1 MASASFPEQLLD
13 VTKNNIYSTILRPAD
28 FVRCDLVGPRAVDLQ
43 MRLRSMGRSVD
54 VGRVSVVATVLER
67 RFGET
72 FFYVSTGGRGA
83 VNGGTASRW
92 FIDVA
97 FRTGGNATTPIDYG
111 ITCRAG
117 NGMEIPWLRT
127 TVTNGDFP

>member
-1 MASASFPEQLLD
+1 
-13 VTKNNIYSTILRPAD
+13 
-28 FVRCDLVGPRAVDLQ
+28 
-43 MRLRSMGRSVD
+43 MGRSVD
-54 VGRVSVVATVLER
+54 VGRVSSSPPYSSGGS
-67 RFGET
+67 GET

-83 VNGGTASRW
+83 VNSGTASRW

-127 TVTNGDFP
+127 TVTNSDFP